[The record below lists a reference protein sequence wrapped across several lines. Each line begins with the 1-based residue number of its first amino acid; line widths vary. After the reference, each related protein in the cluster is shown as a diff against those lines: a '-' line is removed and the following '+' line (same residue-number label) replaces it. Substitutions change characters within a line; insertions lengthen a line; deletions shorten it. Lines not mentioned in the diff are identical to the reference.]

1 MPNLVGT
8 GLNQVPTNS
17 MLGGLAYQDPEHAS
31 IKDLDLK
38 NLSQINSEIAKSAHD
53 LFVYDTRKD
62 SDGGAWRKRTQNTSW
77 YNETLNTPTRGSRRE
92 FPAVAVIIS
101 ETNKITIY
109 DGDDPDLPMWMVF
122 NPNGIIDW
130 ATSTLG
136 RIKVTAV
143 NGIMG
148 VATNDG
154 GNLTKFVEDY
164 IDIMYSSANYDITTG
179 RTISDRNNST
189 SYISVSN
196 SATRVFKLV
205 HYDMHDIAMRV
216 FPNAP
221 IDSSTGLPTPTVA
234 VGTASGVSVIQHT
247 GTVIDLNDGAGS
259 RPATVVRFRGNTL
272 IWNNVANGTIQNR
285 WDIDT
290 MESDGYGDS
299 GKVWRY
305 DTSSNG
311 GDPTTENITANLYG
325 LNRFIAT
332 DSNDISKV
340 FIGTN
345 TFSTVSGP
353 HEGVSI
359 ISDEIDRTT
368 DYTGRTIT
376 DSRVAYVASDYNT
389 GYMHGGIKGAF
400 CSKIDI
406 EDGVELIS
414 NGHFDTNISGW
425 TVNGGGSTAIVSSQV
440 QITNNGTTNC
450 SLDQTVTTVI
460 GKTYEISAT
469 ITPQGGGPLPR
480 LYVGNKYIQVP
491 SNSNSAQ
498 TVTLTYIATSTSTIV
513 SINAH
518 TNVNN
523 AITLANNVSMKLTNN
538 IIGTE
543 LHPNEN
549 SDFSSTNVSYITNT
563 ANGTASVSGGQLV
576 LSGGDSGYSDH
587 IINVPTENGAQYVIT
602 IDYVT
607 NNNSNSIGVYV
618 NGNYLPESNDG
629 LGYAARTT
637 GKTYTWYFTA
647 NATSED
653 IDLVCAGS
661 TGSSFTFDNWSIKK
675 VEEDRSVNFKG
686 LAPYGTI
693 TRTPVAT
700 GAELL
705 AYSGFSTSAHLRQ
718 PPNTSMN
725 LGTGGG
731 YLMIWYK
738 TTDSS
743 STAMQLMSYEGGAN
757 GTTNYGTPFN
767 IRMESGKIRGW
778 ASHNNF
784 TNYDQVHD
792 NDLTSDNEWHCA
804 VWVRRNTTFEL
815 YVDGKLRGTASGQ
828 VGSNTLGDVNT
839 ELVIGGRKRGNSPGT
854 SEEPFNGS
862 LALARIGHSPPSAEV
877 IKKMYNEEKHL
888 FQPNAKA
895 TLYGTSNAV
904 TAISY
909 DDTKHLLHVGT
920 SAGRSDFQ
928 GLCRINNTTT
938 AVTTAISASDGFI
951 AEQ

>member
-38 NLSQINSEIAKSAHD
+38 NLSQINSEIAESAHD

-130 ATSTLG
+130 ATSSTLG

-164 IDIMYSSANYDITTG
+164 IDIIYSSANYDITTG

-189 SYISVSN
+189 SYNSVSN
-196 SATRVFKLV
+196 SATRVFTV
-205 HYDMHDIAMRV
+205 IHYDMHDIAMRV

-234 VGTASGVSVIQHT
+234 VGTAYGVSVIQHT
-247 GTVIDLNDGAGS
+247 GTVIDLNDSSGA

-272 IWNNVANGTIQNR
+272 TWNNAANGTIQNR

-290 MESDGYGDS
+290 MESDAYGDP

-311 GDPTTENITANLYG
+311 GDPTTENITAILYG
-325 LNRFIAT
+325 LNRFIET
-332 DSNDISKV
+332 DPNDSSKV
-340 FIGTN
+340 FTGAN
-345 TFSTVSGP
+345 TFSSVSGP

-359 ISDEIDRTT
+359 ISDEIDRST
-368 DYTGRTIT
+368 DYSGRTIN
-376 DSRVAYVASDYNT
+376 DSRVAYVSSDYNT
-389 GYMHGGIKGAF
+389 GYMHGAIKGAF
-400 CSKIDI
+400 CSNIDS
-406 EDGVELIS
+406 EDDVELIS
-414 NGHFDTNISGW
+414 NGHFDTDTSGW
-425 TVNGGGSTAIVSSQV
+425 TVVGGGTATINGHQA
-440 QITNNGTTNC
+440 QLTNNGTNNG
-450 SLDQTVTTVI
+450 SLDQTITTVV
-460 GKTYEISAT
+460 GKTYKVSADIS
-469 ITPQGGGPLPR
+469 PQGGGPLPR
-480 LYVGNKYIQVP
+480 LYVGNRYVQVG
-491 SNSNSAQ
+491 NSANVQ
-498 TVTLTYIATSTSTIV
+498 QTLTLLYTATSTSTIV
-513 SINAH
+513 SINAN

-523 AITLANNVSMKLTNN
+523 AVTLANNVSMKLTNN
-538 IIGTE
+538 IIGPE
-543 LHPNEN
+543 LI
-549 SDFSSTNVSYITNT
+549 V
-563 ANGTASVSGGQLV
+563 NGTFASDTAWVVAPEFSDSQYTISGGTLRV
-576 LSGGDSGYSDH
+576 D
-587 IINVPTENGAQYVIT
+587 
-602 IDYVT
+602 
-607 NNNSNSIGVYV
+607 SNSTYGEVRSSSSIKLAVGKKYKFALDVIGH
-618 NGNYLPESNDG
+618 NGNYYIMLASSATDDDPNRTG
-629 LGYAARTT
+629 LINVSGT
-637 GKTYTWYFTA
+637 GSKSFEFTA
-647 NATSED
+647 AAETMWFYVACGN
-653 IDLVCAGS
+653 AGS
-661 TGSSFTFDNWSIKK
+661 NYVEIDNLTMQP
-675 VEEDRSVNFKG
+675 VEEDRSVNNNG
-686 LAPYGTI
+686 LGVYGTI

-725 LGTGGG
+725 FGTGGG
-731 YLMIWYK
+731 YSMIWYK

-743 STAMQLMSYEGGAN
+743 ATMQLMSYEGGAN

-767 IRMESGKIRGW
+767 VRMESGRIRGW

-784 TNYDQVHD
+784 TNYDSVHD

-828 VGSNTLGDVNT
+828 VGSNALGDVNT
-839 ELVIGGRKRGNSPGT
+839 ELVIGGRKRGNRPGT

-862 LALARIGHSPPSAEV
+862 LALARIGHSPPSPEV

-928 GLCRINNTTT
+928 GVCRINNTTT
-938 AVTTAISASDGFI
+938 AVTTAISASNGFI